1 MRKILFTKNILGND
15 RGLFEFVGKRFEVLV
30 TTIGGTQTHNLGKI
44 VERTHQVNA
53 KLYVR
58 SQFIPTTPL
67 DLVLEKADQMLEGG
81 ADGLVFQGLT
91 TEDKVTELM
100 LAFQNIAHELSAKNV
115 TLPIVFMVDNHA
127 GQVDLVAR
135 LKKHLAAE
143 DFAWNIDVRTAVR
156 FASQNI
162 TAETKFPDAD
172 LVIVDFS
179 PFDTQEQYTLV
190 DKVVSRNSLDV
201 IGYMT
206 YDIMSSDLKQAIQR
220 GYAIPSRENAK
231 KTVTLLYDLTLREK
245 PAGQVIKRSDG
256 TPLVIK
262 AGLENIV
269 TGVET
274 RGGDTWYQVE
284 TVFGISGWIAG
295 EIGGKTYVS

>member
-15 RGLFEFVGKRFEVLV
+15 RELFEFVGKRFDVLV

-44 VERTHQVNA
+44 VEWTHQVNA

-143 DFAWNIDVRTAVR
+143 DLAWNIDVRTAVR

-162 TAETKFPDAD
+162 AADTKFPDAD

-179 PFDTQEQYTLV
+179 PFDTQDQYALI
-190 DKVVSRNSLDV
+190 DRVVSRNSLDV
-201 IGYMT
+201 IAYMT

-220 GYAIPSRENAK
+220 GYAIPSRENTK
-231 KTVTLLYDLTLREK
+231 KTVTLLHDLTLREK

-262 AGLENIV
+262 ADLVNIV
-269 TGVET
+269 ISVET

-295 EIGGKTYVS
+295 EIGGKTYAS